1 MPKSAGT
8 RETSPELQ
16 KIICDNASAGTPLR
30 EISHFTNLPLRTV
43 QSIVS
48 RGAERGHH
56 ENAARSG
63 RQSKL
68 DERALHHAKIVSKV
82 PEFNP
87 SMARDMSG
95 KNDVGTNITNLVKEA
110 IPSPVHPSTVRTGL
124 NSRFEMSIH
133 VAAKKP
139 FINATQHKK
148 RLDWAKEHH

>member
-68 DERALHHAKIVSKV
+68 DERALHHAKIVIH
-82 PEFNP
+82 
-87 SMARDMSG
+87 RDRCQSLI
-95 KNDVGTNITNLVKEA
+95 TITNLVNEA

-148 RLDWAKEHH
+148 RLDWAKEHHQCVM